1 MKKLA
6 SFLLIAAI
14 ILAFSACGSG
24 ETSPNGEIFGGDS
37 LGALSE
43 KSNPSDNNVSSR
55 ENSAIAS
62 VNSGGQNPVSDEKPA
77 VISLAAEENAGSLR
91 MLHSNKCFDC
101 SDAVCYTDS
110 GYYHIGIYGESEY
123 MCLLYFDFATL
134 SEIVVCSD
142 SSCKH
147 DNVNCA
153 AVFSWDEFMS
163 CHLFV
168 SGDYLYCLNAQYDQD
183 GLMSSG
189 EVYTADGVEEYV
201 EKRRSSLYR
210 MKLDGTER
218 EKLWQAD
225 EGDILETVA
234 FEDESG
240 LWFVTKTP
248 AAEKHEGTG
257 AIYYHSKNRALLKY
271 GFSEK
276 AITERI
282 PLDNHNN
289 IVLNLAGGFG
299 NKFILYGKA
308 YPGGGS
314 VMDNMD
320 ILAPGEEVGSI
331 HPDYWDFN
339 NRCEL
344 VFFTLDRKTKEMK
357 EFFRRPLSEIS
368 YGFDILGDKLYIP
381 RKDNTLFTLNVLT
394 GETQEVNIPKDYEFT
409 GIFGDKLMLLHI
421 TPDWSDHAMY
431 FTELDGSG
439 MTKSDLMMKKYDMRD
454 MRIEL
459 CAAVGDKALVI
470 YDEDRVPSQYNPDAY
485 SSITPLYALIS
496 LDDLFNGRANY
507 EPFATA
513 GGGKTYAG

>member
-1 MKKLA
+1 MKKTAL
-6 SFLLIAAI
+6 FLLIAVT
-14 ILAFSACGSG
+14 LSAFSACGT
-24 ETSPNGEIFGGDS
+24 ETSPNGEISGGGS
-37 LGALSE
+37 LGIF
-43 KSNPSDNNVSSR
+43 SDNSSSFW
-55 ENSAIAS
+55 ENSADTS
-62 VNSGGQNPVSDEKPA
+62 GNSGQKPVIDENPT
-77 VISLAAEENAGSLR
+77 AAEENTVGLR

-101 SDAVCYTDS
+101 SDALCYTDS
-110 GYYHIGIYGESEY
+110 GYYHIGSYGENKY

-147 DNVNCA
+147 ENINCA
-153 AVFSWDEFMS
+153 AVFSHDEFLS

-168 SGDYLYCLNAQYDQD
+168 SGDYLYCLNAQYDRD
-183 GLMSSG
+183 GNLSAG
-189 EVYTADGVEEYV
+189 EGYTADGVEEYV

-218 EKLWQAD
+218 EKLWQAE
-225 EGDILETVA
+225 EGDIVETGV
-234 FEDESG
+234 FEDGSG

-248 AAEKHEGTG
+248 TAEKHEGTG

-282 PLDNHNN
+282 PLDDHNN
-289 IVLNLAGGFG
+289 IVLNLAGGLG
-299 NKFILYGKA
+299 DKFILYGKA
-308 YPGGGS
+308 YPGGS

-339 NRCEL
+339 DRCEL
-344 VFFTLDRKTKEMK
+344 VFFTLDSKTKELK
-357 EFFRRPLSEIS
+357 EFFRRPFSEIS
-368 YGFDILGDKLYIP
+368 YSFEILGDTLYIS
-381 RKDNTLFTLNVLT
+381 RKDNTLFTLNILS

-409 GIFGDKLMLLHI
+409 GIFGGKLMLLHI

-431 FTELDGSG
+431 FTELDGSN
-439 MTKSDLMMKKYDMRD
+439 MTKCELMMKKYDT
-454 MRIEL
+454 MRIDL
-459 CAAVGDKALVI
+459 CAAIGDKALVI
-470 YDEDRVPSQYNPDAY
+470 YDEYRVPSQHNPGAY

-496 LDDLFNGRANY
+496 LDDLFNGRENY
-507 EPFATA
+507 QPFAMA
-513 GGGKTYAG
+513 GGENTYAG